1 MTRLATRDLTLGYG
15 DRQVVH
21 EVSVAIPD
29 GKVTVVVGPNAC
41 GKSTLLKGL
50 ARLVRPQG
58 GVVLLD
64 GEAIHRRPT
73 KEVAKVL
80 GEREF
85 LVERSLVGSYLTA
98 LDMAG
103 CSLTMLVVDDE
114 LVRLWDAPVS
124 TSSLRWGA

>member
-1 MTRLATRDLTLGYG
+1 MTHPIGTGSSRLLTQDLTLGYG
-15 DRQVVH
+15 ERQVVH

-73 KEVAKVL
+73 
-80 GEREF
+80 
-85 LVERSLVGSYLTA
+85 
-98 LDMAG
+98 
-103 CSLTMLVVDDE
+103 VDE
-114 LVRLWDAPVS
+114 IGRAHV
-124 TSSLRWGA
+124 